1 MKDAVTPMQGS
12 VRAPVRLISLQAS
25 RLCGEFTETVAI
37 TQRMLR
43 IRVCQRNRWPGS
55 GSSRGPGRKIHGRYG
70 ADDPEGKDW
79 CQV

>member
-1 MKDAVTPMQGS
+1 MQGS
-12 VRAPVRLISLQAS
+12 MRAPVGLICLQVS
-25 RLCGEFTETVAI
+25 RFCGEFSETVAI

-43 IRVCQRNRWPGS
+43 IRVRQRNCWPGS
-55 GSSRGPGRKIHGRYG
+55 GSSRRPGRKIHGRYG

>member
-1 MKDAVTPMQGS
+1 MTMLGS
-12 VRAPVRLISLQAS
+12 VTALVGLICLQVS

-37 TQRMLR
+37 TQRMPR
-43 IRVCQRNRWPGS
+43 IRVRQRNCWPGS
-55 GSSRGPGRKIHGRYG
+55 GSSRGPGRNIHGRYG